1 MVSIEGT
8 LWYNESGDFMYNV
21 FKDSIVNP
29 KGLLEH
35 RNKSGGFA
43 FLYFVIL
50 TFLMSINAIVFLLGY
65 PANSPITSA
74 STGCSFVS
82 ETLVC
87 EDSTTIRE
95 ENVFGTPIYFF
106 NEDEVIPI
114 TINEDALVFQG
125 QTVSVFV
132 GGESRFTYA
141 FLPQNT
147 ETFDSFFGLLY
158 PMMRITVYLSAFF
171 QNGLFFLFIVLI
183 STMSFLR
190 LKRYIPYKKIFRLV
204 LFASTPMA
212 VLLTFYNL
220 LALPEWAFFLLMF
233 VGYRSIFVLQRE
245 LYFQTMVH
253 LQEEAKQ
260 STNPDIPE
268 TEGEVGEDLPE
279 PTESD
284 DSEDNQ

>member
-1 MVSIEGT
+1 
-8 LWYNESGDFMYNV
+8 MYNV

-29 KGLLEH
+29 KGLLDH

-43 FLYFVIL
+43 FLYFIIL

-65 PANSPITSA
+65 PADSTITSA

-87 EDSTTIRE
+87 ADSATIRE
-95 ENVFGTPIYFF
+95 QIVFGTPVYFF
-106 NEDEVIPI
+106 NEDEVIPT

-125 QTVSVFV
+125 SMVSVYV
-132 GGESRFTYA
+132 SGESQFAYA
-141 FLPQNT
+141 FRPQNT
-147 ETFDSFFGLLY
+147 ETFDRFFSLLY
-158 PMMRITVYLSAFF
+158 AMMRITVYVSAFF

-260 STNPDIPE
+260 TINPAIPE
-268 TEGEVGEDLPE
+268 AESESGEDLPE

>member
-1 MVSIEGT
+1 
-8 LWYNESGDFMYNV
+8 
-21 FKDSIVNP
+21 
-29 KGLLEH
+29 
-35 RNKSGGFA
+35 
-43 FLYFVIL
+43 
-50 TFLMSINAIVFLLGY
+50 
-65 PANSPITSA
+65 
-74 STGCSFVS
+74 
-82 ETLVC
+82 
-87 EDSTTIRE
+87 
-95 ENVFGTPIYFF
+95 
-106 NEDEVIPI
+106 
-114 TINEDALVFQG
+114 
-125 QTVSVFV
+125 
-132 GGESRFTYA
+132 
-141 FLPQNT
+141 
-147 ETFDSFFGLLY
+147 
-158 PMMRITVYLSAFF
+158 MMRITVYLSAFF